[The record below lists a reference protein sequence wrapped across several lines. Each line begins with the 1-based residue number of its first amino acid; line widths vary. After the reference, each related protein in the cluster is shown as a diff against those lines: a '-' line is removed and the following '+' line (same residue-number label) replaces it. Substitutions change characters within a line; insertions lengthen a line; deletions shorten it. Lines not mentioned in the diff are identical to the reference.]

1 MIQNSESINGYT
13 WKPSYSV
20 SVPIVDFQLV
30 FCVLFHEY
38 FMHSGGNRYSV
49 SPLTPRVT
57 CNIILYFW
65 CYLSFFFFFQLFPFL
80 HSISNSLF
88 CTTVLYEMHIHSFL
102 WLWNSPSFG
111 RTIVCSPC
119 PILMCIWVIC
129 KHFLIQLYN
138 EITFWI
144 SLVVQRMRLPANAR
158 DMDLIPGLGGF
169 QMPWSS

>member
-49 SPLTPRVT
+49 SPSYSELLV
-57 CNIILYFW
+57 IWYYI
-65 CYLSFFFFFQLFPFL
+65 SDAISISFFFQLSQFL
-80 HSISNSLF
+80 HSISNSIF
-88 CTTVLYEMHIHSFL
+88 RTTVLYEMHLHSFL